1 MMFVISR
8 SSNSEKFLDQFSW
21 TSSVNSA
28 VESVCPHKGHLLL
41 YGLTTSLID
50 LSIFILATFF
60 PHFPQTT
67 STDIIVSC
75 PTQIIRNP
83 LEMF

>member
-21 TSSVNSA
+21 TSSVNSP
-28 VESVCPHKGHLLL
+28 VESVCPHEGHLLL

-75 PTQIIRNP
+75 FTQIIKNP
-83 LEMF
+83 LESF